1 MLRSMTAEE
10 LAFAEA
16 PTLTGEQIVL
26 RPVAVADAPGLVKLL
41 YDPEVR
47 RLTGT
52 HGSVRPGVLERA
64 EQHYGSRAEQH
75 DELNLAIVHQQTGDF
90 LGEVVLDKLEAHN
103 RCCNFRIALVGPEAF
118 GRGYGAEATRLI
130 LAHAFETVGL
140 NRVELQVYAFNPRA
154 RRVYERVG
162 FVHEGT
168 KRQALRWDDEW
179 VDAECMALLAEDWS
193 GHRVRP
199 DNAE

>member
-1 MLRSMTAEE
+1 MLRSMTTEE

-16 PTLTGEQIVL
+16 PTLAGKQIVL

-64 EQHYGSRAEQH
+64 EQHYGSRADH
-75 DELNLAIVHQQTGDF
+75 DDELNLAIVDQETGDF
-90 LGEVVLDKLEAHN
+90 LGEAVLDKLDAHN

-154 RRVYERVG
+154 RRVYERTG

-168 KRQALRWDDEW
+168 KRQALHWDGEW
-179 VDAECMALLAEDWS
+179 VDAEIMAILAEDW
-193 GHRVRP
+193 VRRQDRP
-199 DNAE
+199 EHAE